1 MRLDYLPLTDQL
13 TGRAWSNKEERK
25 IFLRHKYS
33 VIARVAFMAVS
44 RAVSFSAAMQAI
56 KNAVRIFHSVSFTL
70 YRLR

>member
-44 RAVSFSAAMQAI
+44 RAVSFPLPCRQLKMPFA
-56 KNAVRIFHSVSFTL
+56 SFIP
-70 YRLR
+70 